1 MSGALLTRRELTE
14 MRDGGS
20 EVAGEQL
27 EVAERCTRA
36 DPMDAVGDPLRMGAR
51 AMRRRARLVEQAA
64 VRLDERLLPLDHR
77 RELRLASLGHDL
89 PRVSR
94 MLQRQAQV
102 ACRAL
107 GLGQLERTPLPAV
120 FVAALRRTGVEAL
133 EHRPGTVEFT
143 SLVQPH
149 CEEVRRTFGE

>member
-20 EVAGEQL
+20 EVAGHQL
-27 EVAERCTRA
+27 DVAERCTGT
-36 DPMDAVGDPLRMGAR
+36 DPMDAVGDSLRMGAR

-64 VRLDERLLPLDHR
+64 VCLDERRHPLDHR
-77 RELRLASLGHDL
+77 RELRLAGLGHDL

-107 GLGQLERTPLPAV
+107 GL
-120 FVAALRRTGVEAL
+120 
-133 EHRPGTVEFT
+133 
-143 SLVQPH
+143 
-149 CEEVRRTFGE
+149 